1 MRTNLSKKQRN
12 EKVRQMVRELAYF
25 SAIGK
30 KISRKELSLKHH
42 VGNGVFTIAQSLG
55 YIKKIRS
62 GIYSVMVDFT
72 DKIIDEL
79 YAAHAE
85 NTKASTKKNKP
96 IEPHLIPQFEF
107 NGEYYPLADKPEPT
121 TVTVS
126 EELYYLLN
134 DLCELRRKAQAA
146 EDLLRR
152 LLILGE
158 YTKRK

>member
-96 IEPHLIPQFEF
+96 IEPHLIP
-107 NGEYYPLADKPEPT
+107 EPT

-126 EELYYLLN
+126 EELYDLLN

>member
-96 IEPHLIPQFEF
+96 IEPHLIP
-107 NGEYYPLADKPEPT
+107 EPT

-126 EELYYLLN
+126 EELYDLLN

-158 YTKRK
+158 YTKREEL

>member
-1 MRTNLSKKQRN
+1 
-12 EKVRQMVRELAYF
+12 MVRELAYF

-96 IEPHLIPQFEF
+96 IEPHLIP
-107 NGEYYPLADKPEPT
+107 EPT

-126 EELYYLLN
+126 EELYDLLN